1 MKNQESDFRILF
13 NTAIDNIDAYYLMA
27 MSGDTEKANDMG
39 KKIIVLLDDLKY
51 CTSTLTINTYNDLA
65 DYVKLRIK
73 LNSRMAKIQKIKKLA
88 KSMIDN
94 L

>member
-1 MKNQESDFRILF
+1 MKNQESDFRVLF

-27 MSGDTEKANDMG
+27 MSGDIEKANAIG
-39 KKIIVLLDDLKY
+39 KKTIVLLDDLKY
-51 CTSTLTINTYNDLA
+51 YTSTLTINTYNDLA

-88 KSMIDN
+88 ESMIDN